1 MRHAQRGSTM
11 VEFAISA
18 ALMLVMIFGILEFA
32 RAVYTYHTVENAA
45 RLGSRWAM
53 VRGSDCV
60 AARCPATTDTV
71 KTYVQS
77 QLPLLTAANATVT
90 TTWANGTGC
99 YANPA
104 NAPGCV
110 VSVTVSYPFTFDLPF
125 ISKTLLQMSS
135 ASKMVISE

>member
-1 MRHAQRGSTM
+1 M

-18 ALMLVMIFGILEFA
+18 LLMLMMVFGILEFA
-32 RAVYTYHTVENAA
+32 RALYTYHTVENAA
-45 RLGSRWAM
+45 RLGTRWAM

-60 AARCPATTDTV
+60 APSCPATTNSVT
-71 KTYVQS
+71 TYVQG

-90 TTWANGTGC
+90 TTWTNSTGC

-110 VSVTVSYPFTFDLPF
+110 VTVTVSYPFNFDLPVV
-125 ISKTLLQMSS
+125 SKAVLQMSS
-135 ASKMVISE
+135 TSKMVISE